1 MSLHASP
8 LPFSSQCTLHLSAQ
22 DCPGQKTNFPIFQTE
37 RYSCISKWVPIF
49 WQPDV
54 NGCVMPQ
61 LPGRCLIHDSRLT
74 FASSSLPPSSWLES
88 RHNGWSSSS
97 HPRPRGD
104 LANGSLSQLNEIE
117 CNRALGVEYSTGS
130 TLPTFKLLAHET
142 NFYLT

>member
-22 DCPGQKTNFPIFQTE
+22 DCPGQKTNFPISQTE

-54 NGCVMPQ
+54 NGGVTLQP
-61 LPGRCLIHDSRLT
+61 PRRYLIHDSRLP
-74 FASSSLPPSSWLES
+74 FASFSLPP
-88 RHNGWSSSS
+88 GWKADIMAGAPAVILD
-97 HPRPRGD
+97 HGVI
-104 LANGSLSQLNEIE
+104 LQMEAALSQLNEIK
-117 CNRALGVEYSTGS
+117 CNRALGAEYSTSS
-130 TLPTFKLLAHET
+130 TLPTFKLLTHET